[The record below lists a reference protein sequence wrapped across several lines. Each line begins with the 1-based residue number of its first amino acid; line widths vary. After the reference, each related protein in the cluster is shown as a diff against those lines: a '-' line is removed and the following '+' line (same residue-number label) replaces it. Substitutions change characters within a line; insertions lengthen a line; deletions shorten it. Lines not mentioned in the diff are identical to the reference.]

1 MCVCV
6 CACVCVC
13 MCVCVCVRVWFA
25 GNLQGSGSD
34 SGWDLCVDGPP
45 VIKVVMAVL
54 NQRTARRT
62 EGGRTLGDDFR
73 KSWLRHIMLL
83 APASPWNSLAT
94 G

>member
-6 CACVCVC
+6 CMVC
-13 MCVCVCVRVWFA
+13 

-62 EGGRTLGDDFR
+62 EGGRTLGMTSGRAGSGTSCYLHPPAHGTALPQDDV
-73 KSWLRHIMLL
+73 S
-83 APASPWNSLAT
+83 
-94 G
+94 

>member
-1 MCVCV
+1 MCVRVCVCV
-6 CACVCVC
+6 CVCVC
-13 MCVCVCVRVWFA
+13 MVCR
-25 GNLQGSGSD
+25 NLQGSVSD

-73 KSWLRHIMLL
+73 KSWLRHVMLL